1 MNQSTVGK
9 YRWTICALLF
19 FATTIN
25 YLDRQV
31 LSLLQPRL
39 AELFNWSNSD
49 YANITSVFQ
58 FVYAISMLFAGRIID
73 KMGTK
78 RGYVWAIIIWS
89 VGALI
94 HALAIP
100 IGQGVSVVLGW
111 AGIIAVPVS
120 ILGFMISR
128 AVLAIGE
135 AGNFPAAI
143 KATAEYFP
151 KKERSFATGIFNS
164 GANVGAVLAPL
175 TVPWIGDNWGWEIAF
190 VIIGAIGFLW
200 LLFWI
205 MMYEKPEKQKKL
217 SAAELAYINS
227 DKENEQE
234 AAADPAAKHVKISWV
249 KLLGYNQT
257 WAFVFGKFM
266 TDGVWWFFLFWLP
279 AFLKAQYGM
288 TGTVINIPLAVLY
301 SLTMIGSIGG
311 GWFPTYFINKG
322 LQPYDARMK
331 AMLMIALIPLVVLL
345 AQPFGYYSFWVPVIL
360 IGIGTAAHQA
370 WSANIFTTVSDMFPK
385 KAVGS
390 VVGIGG
396 MAGGLGGVLISKCG
410 GWLFDAYRS
419 GGIASSWVAAKA
431 AGMGDYLAKI
441 EGMNLVTKYGDKI
454 DINKAELGS
463 LSKDVTAQLQAI
475 DPALFDKLVQL
486 QKPLVQAEMTT
497 AYTIMFTFC
506 ALAYLIAWAVM
517 KMLVPKYK
525 LITDL

>member
-1 MNQSTVGK
+1 MTMQAIGK

-73 KMGTK
+73 KLGTK
-78 RGYVWAIIIWS
+78 KGYVWAIIIWS

-100 IGQGVSVVLGW
+100 MGQGISVVLGW
-111 AGIIAVPVS
+111 VGIIAVPVS
-120 ILGFMISR
+120 IAGFMISR

-175 TVPWIGDNWGWEIAF
+175 TVPWIGDHWGWEYAF
-190 VIIGAIGFLW
+190 IIIGAIGFLW
-200 LLFWI
+200 LAFWI
-205 MMYEKPEKQKKL
+205 WMYDKPEQQKKL
-217 SAAELAYINS
+217 SAAELAYIKS
-227 DKENEQE
+227 DKDDEP
-234 AAADPAAKHVKISWV
+234 AADPAIKHVHISWV
-249 KLLGYNQT
+249 KLLGYKQT

-266 TDGVWWFFLFWLP
+266 TDGVWWCFLFWLP
-279 AFLKAQYGM
+279 AFLKAKYAM
-288 TGTVINIPLAVLY
+288 TGTVINVPLAVLY
-301 SLTMIGSIGG
+301 SITMVGSIGG
-311 GWFPTYFINKG
+311 GWFPTYFMKKG

-331 AMLMIALIPLVVLL
+331 AMLTIAVIPLVVLL
-345 AQPFGYYSFWVPVIL
+345 AQPFGDYSFWVPVLL

-390 VVGIGG
+390 IVGIGG
-396 MAGGLGGVLISKCG
+396 MAGGLGGVLVSKCG
-410 GWLFDAYRS
+410 GWLFDAYRAT
-419 GGIASSWVAAKA
+419 GIANSWVQAKA
-431 AGMGDYLAKI
+431 AGLGDYLSRI
-441 EGMNLVTKYGDKI
+441 EGLNLVTKYGDKI
-454 DINKAELGS
+454 DLNKAELGS
-463 LSKDVTAQLQAI
+463 LSKEVTVQLQTI
-475 DPALFDKLVQL
+475 DPTMFDKLLEL
-486 QKPLVQAEMTT
+486 QKPLVQTQMAT
-497 AYTIMFTFC
+497 AYTIMFAFC
-506 ALAYLIAWAVM
+506 ALAYLIAWSVM
-517 KMLVPKYK
+517 KLLVPKYK
-525 LITDL
+525 AITDL

>member
-1 MNQSTVGK
+1 MNAVIGK

-39 AELFNWSNSD
+39 AELFYWSNSD

-78 RGYVWAIIIWS
+78 KGYVWAIVIWS

-111 AGIIAVPVS
+111 AGIVAVPVA
-120 ILGFMISR
+120 IAGFMISR
-128 AVLAIGE
+128 AVLALGE

-175 TVPWIGDNWGWEIAF
+175 TVPWIGDHWGWEAAF

-200 LLFWI
+200 LAFWVWI
-205 MMYEKPEKQKKL
+205 YKKPEKQKRL
-217 SAAELAYINS
+217 SAAELTYINS
-227 DKENEQE
+227 DKENEQVIIV
-234 AAADPAAKHVKISWV
+234 DQTIKYKNVSWV
-249 KLLGYNQT
+249 KLLGYKQS

-279 AFLKAQYGM
+279 AFLKAQYAM
-288 TGTVINIPLAVLY
+288 TGTSINVPLALLY
-301 SLTMIGSIGG
+301 SITMIGSISG
-311 GWFPTYFINKG
+311 GWFPTFFMKKG
-322 LQPYDARMK
+322 LEPYDARMK
-331 AMLMIALIPLVVLL
+331 AMLVIALIPLVVLL
-345 AQPFGYYSFWVPVIL
+345 SQPFGHYSFWVPVVL

-370 WSANIFTTVSDMFPK
+370 WSANIFTTVSDMFPR

-390 VVGIGG
+390 VVGLGG
-396 MAGGLGGVLISKCG
+396 MAGGLGGVLVSKCG

-419 GGIASSWVAAKA
+419 AGIANSWMQAKA

-441 EGMNLVTKYGDKI
+441 EGLSLVTKYGDKVN
-454 DINKAELGS
+454 INKAELSS
-463 LSKDVTAQLQAI
+463 LSKEVTAQIQAI
-475 DPALFDKLVQL
+475 DPVLFDKLVHL

-506 ALAYLIAWAVM
+506 ALAYLIAWSVM
-517 KMLVPKYK
+517 KTLVPKYK
-525 LITDL
+525 PISDL